1 MRRMTEEPERP
12 YGRDELAYV
21 RGGKAGA
28 CLRGRDGL
36 EVRLAAPEREVPVE
50 RERLSLVGVLVAFL
64 ASGAE
69 PRQ

>member
-12 YGRDELAYV
+12 YGRDDLDYV
-21 RGGKAGA
+21 RGGKAGT

-36 EVRLAAPEREVPVE
+36 EVRLAAPEREAPIE

>member
-1 MRRMTEEPERP
+1 MRRMKEEPERP
-12 YGRDELAYV
+12 YGRDDLAYV
-21 RGGKAGA
+21 RGGKTGA

-36 EVRLAAPEREVPVE
+36 EVRLSAPEREAPVE

>member
-1 MRRMTEEPERP
+1 MRRMTKEPERP
-12 YGRDELAYV
+12 YGRDDLAYV

>member
-12 YGRDELAYV
+12 YGRDDLAYV
-21 RGGKAGA
+21 RGGKAGT

-36 EVRLAAPEREVPVE
+36 EVRLAAPEREMPVE